1 MILDNIKDRIGNFRG
16 KIGIYYID
24 LNSGENCYAGNC
36 DVFCASGSV
45 KLITLIEAFKCIE
58 ADKISKDS
66 KYILKKSD
74 YIGNTEKKIKTFGA
88 LEYLHEG
95 IELTLEDLYSLSIS
109 VSDNIAFNILFRMFG
124 EEEINKTL
132 DMIGFPKTRL
142 HRAILDKEKMD
153 RCIENYVSIKEMA
166 SLFYRMYKG
175 QIISNKASLEML
187 EILKKHQHNSIIP
200 YYFDEELPIAHQTGI
215 DDNLIMDMGVI
226 YSKNP
231 FILCM
236 AAEDSNTRNAESIMR
251 DITLLCYNNSNK
263 SGDAD

>member
-1 MILDNIKDRIGNFRG
+1 MILDNIKDRIESFRG

-24 LNSGENCYAGNC
+24 LNSGESCYAGNC
-36 DVFCASGSV
+36 DVFFASGSV
-45 KLITLIEAFKCIE
+45 KVITLLEAFKWIE
-58 ADKISKDS
+58 ADKASKAS

-74 YIGNTEKKIKTFGA
+74 YIGNKEKRIKTFGA

-95 IELTLEDLYSLSIS
+95 TELTLEDVYRLSTS

-124 EEEINKTL
+124 EKEINTTL
-132 DMIGFPKTRL
+132 DMLGFPNTRL
-142 HRAILDKEKMD
+142 HRAILDREKID
-153 RCIENYVSIKEMA
+153 KGIENYVSIKEMA

-175 QIISNKASLEML
+175 QIISNRASVEML
-187 EILKKHQHNSIIP
+187 EILREHQQNNIIP
-200 YYFDEELPIAHQTGI
+200 YYFDEVLPIAHQTGI
-215 DDNLIMDMGVI
+215 DDDLIMDMGIV

-251 DITLLCYNNSNK
+251 DITLLCYKNSNK
-263 SGDAD
+263 SG